1 MKHLLIILISVLILS
16 GCKSRFDKD
25 EPLGRKNITLISQDS
40 VQINFPQDFSG
51 KTMLM
56 GFMFT
61 NCPDVCPMISH
72 NLQLVQAKA
81 KEKGIKDVN
90 FVLITFDPE
99 RDKPWILNEYAGV
112 RDIDKSNYKLL
123 TGNKGDINTLMKKM
137 QFVAIPGDTSK
148 TSDGDLI
155 YFFTHTDRV
164 YLIDKENK
172 IRKEYRGSKLNIA
185 EVIDDINSLE

>member
-185 EVIDDINSLE
+185 EVIDDIHSLE